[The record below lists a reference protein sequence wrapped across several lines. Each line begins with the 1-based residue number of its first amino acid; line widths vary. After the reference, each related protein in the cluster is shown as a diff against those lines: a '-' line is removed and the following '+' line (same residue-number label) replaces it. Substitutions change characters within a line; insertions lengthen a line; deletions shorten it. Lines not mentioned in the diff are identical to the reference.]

1 MTDNVKP
8 LSAVICIVLFFI
20 YLCIIVKTSK
30 NKEINDA
37 GILTLTL
44 TEIIVGLINSLFYF
58 IFYVSSSGI
67 YLMCVKHTE
76 QFKLI
81 DFTVS
86 GRAILII
93 GFLSLF
99 IILYSLSDGGV
110 KDTISVMLFRD
121 AFLSIIHKD
130 QFICNRDYLETPI
143 DGVMIEDP
151 IAIKKL
157 AIVNKDLIPK
167 LDKMDKLLDKLEET
181 KSHDNDTYKEQ
192 RMRLSDDMQSVEDK
206 ITNLCKEIIEIE
218 NKNKVDPISK
228 QIDEIE
234 KTL

>member
-1 MTDNVKP
+1 MTDNAKL
-8 LSAVICIVLFFI
+8 LSAVICIILFFI
-20 YLCIIVKTSK
+20 YLCVVVKVSK
-30 NKEINDA
+30 NKEINSN
-37 GILTLTL
+37 GIFSITLA
-44 TEIIVGLINSLFYF
+44 EIIVGLITSLFYF
-58 IFYVSSSGI
+58 VVYVFSSRI

-99 IILYSLSDGGV
+99 AILYILSDNI
-110 KDTISVMLFRD
+110 KDVIGTMFFKD
-121 AFLSIIHKD
+121 AFLPMIYKN
-130 QFICNRDYLETPI
+130 QFIYSRDYLETSI
-143 DGVMIEDP
+143 DGVMIKDP

-157 AIVNKDLIPK
+157 AIINKDLIPK
-167 LDKMDKLLDKLEET
+167 LDKMDKLFDKLEET
-181 KSHDNDTYKEQ
+181 KNHDNDTYKEQ
-192 RMRLSDDMQSVEDK
+192 RMRLFDDMCLVKNK